1 MSAKK
6 NEKYLARLRRKRQ
19 IRKHINGTAERPR
32 LAVRRS
38 LNHIYAQL
46 IDDQQ
51 NHSILAVSDL
61 SAEIK
66 SKIKKETTKTEKSI
80 LVGEMIAKKAID
92 KKIKN
97 IVFDRGGFKY
107 HGRIKALADAARTA
121 GLEF

>member
-1 MSAKK
+1 MSTKK

-121 GLEF
+121 GLKF

>member
-1 MSAKK
+1 MSTKK
-6 NEKYLARLRRKRQ
+6 NEKTAARLRRKRQ

-32 LAVRRS
+32 LAVYRS

-51 NHSILAVSDL
+51 SHSILAVSDL

-80 LVGEMIAKKAID
+80 LVGELIAKKATD
-92 KKIKN
+92 KKMKKV
-97 IVFDRGGFKY
+97 VFDRGGSVSPK
-107 HGRIKALADAARTA
+107 L
-121 GLEF
+121 

>member
-1 MSAKK
+1 MSTKK

>member
-1 MSAKK
+1 MSTKK
-6 NEKYLARLRRKRQ
+6 NEKHLARLRRKRQ

-32 LAVRRS
+32 LAVYRS

-80 LVGEMIAKKAID
+80 LVGETIAKKAID

>member
-1 MSAKK
+1 MSTKK

-32 LAVRRS
+32 LAVYRS

-66 SKIKKETTKTEKSI
+66 SKIKKETTKTEKST
-80 LVGEMIAKKAID
+80 LVGELIAQKATD
-92 KKIKN
+92 KKIKKV
-97 IVFDRGGFKY
+97 VFDRGGFKY
-107 HGRIKALADAARTA
+107 HGRIKALADAARNA